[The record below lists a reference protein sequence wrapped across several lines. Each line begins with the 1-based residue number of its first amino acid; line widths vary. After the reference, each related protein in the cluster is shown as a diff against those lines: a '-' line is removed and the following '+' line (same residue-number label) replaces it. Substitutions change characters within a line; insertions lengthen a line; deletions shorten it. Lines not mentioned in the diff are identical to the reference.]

1 MINLKNEAEMIAF
14 GKRIGETIF
23 PHSIITLTGD
33 LGAGKTTFT
42 KGIGQGLEIKKIINS
57 PTFTIVK
64 VYSGRMTLYHF
75 DAYRLEG
82 ADDDLGFEEMF
93 EDDGLCVI
101 EWPQFIEDII
111 PEERLEIEII
121 KNEDETRSLKLHPIG
136 EKYENYVRRLHMI
149 SLVMDTSNSYL
160 AVGLF
165 KDNMCLEAFQEK
177 GSRRQSEKAIPT
189 LKEVLDRHH
198 IALKDVNEMIITS
211 GPGSYTGVRV
221 AMTIAKTLAAVSDVR
236 IKSVS
241 SLAAYA
247 GMNQALSVIDARG
260 HKVFVG
266 VYENGLPLIKEQ
278 VVTLED
284 FAQLR
289 AEYEDFELVGEVGC
303 LGLDEKE
310 CDLCANIYALGQ
322 MADPI
327 KNVDL
332 LVPTYI
338 KDVEA
343 KKACY

>member
-1 MINLKNEAEMIAF
+1 
-14 GKRIGETIF
+14 
-23 PHSIITLTGD
+23 
-33 LGAGKTTFT
+33 
-42 KGIGQGLEIKKIINS
+42 
-57 PTFTIVK
+57 
-64 VYSGRMTLYHF
+64 
-75 DAYRLEG
+75 
-82 ADDDLGFEEMF
+82 
-93 EDDGLCVI
+93 
-101 EWPQFIEDII
+101 
-111 PEERLEIEII
+111 
-121 KNEDETRSLKLHPIG
+121 
-136 EKYENYVRRLHMI
+136 MI

-160 AVGLF
+160 AVGLYQ
-165 KDNMCLEAFQEK
+165 DNVCLEAFQEK

-241 SLAAYA
+241 SLAAY
-247 GMNQALSVIDARG
+247 
-260 HKVFVG
+260 
-266 VYENGLPLIKEQ
+266 
-278 VVTLED
+278 
-284 FAQLR
+284 
-289 AEYEDFELVGEVGC
+289 EVGC

-327 KNVDL
+327 ENVDL

>member
-1 MINLKNEAEMIAF
+1 
-14 GKRIGETIF
+14 
-23 PHSIITLTGD
+23 
-33 LGAGKTTFT
+33 
-42 KGIGQGLEIKKIINS
+42 
-57 PTFTIVK
+57 
-64 VYSGRMTLYHF
+64 
-75 DAYRLEG
+75 
-82 ADDDLGFEEMF
+82 
-93 EDDGLCVI
+93 
-101 EWPQFIEDII
+101 
-111 PEERLEIEII
+111 
-121 KNEDETRSLKLHPIG
+121 
-136 EKYENYVRRLHMI
+136 MI

-165 KDNMCLEAFQEK
+165 KDNMCLEAFQKK
-177 GSRRQSEKAIPT
+177 GSRRQSEKAIPS
-189 LKEVLDRHH
+189 LKEVLDCHH

-278 VVTLED
+278 VMTLED

-310 CDLCANIYALGQ
+310 CDLCANIYALAQ

>member
-1 MINLKNEAEMIAF
+1 
-14 GKRIGETIF
+14 
-23 PHSIITLTGD
+23 
-33 LGAGKTTFT
+33 
-42 KGIGQGLEIKKIINS
+42 
-57 PTFTIVK
+57 
-64 VYSGRMTLYHF
+64 
-75 DAYRLEG
+75 
-82 ADDDLGFEEMF
+82 
-93 EDDGLCVI
+93 
-101 EWPQFIEDII
+101 
-111 PEERLEIEII
+111 
-121 KNEDETRSLKLHPIG
+121 
-136 EKYENYVRRLHMI
+136 MI

-177 GSRRQSEKAIPT
+177 GSRRQSEKAIPS

-198 IALKDVNEMIITS
+198 IALKDGNEMIITS

-241 SLAAYA
+241 SLSAYA

-278 VVTLED
+278 VMTLED
-284 FAQLR
+284 FTQLR

-310 CDLCANIYALGQ
+310 CDLCANIYALAQ

>member
-1 MINLKNEAEMIAF
+1 
-14 GKRIGETIF
+14 
-23 PHSIITLTGD
+23 
-33 LGAGKTTFT
+33 
-42 KGIGQGLEIKKIINS
+42 
-57 PTFTIVK
+57 
-64 VYSGRMTLYHF
+64 
-75 DAYRLEG
+75 
-82 ADDDLGFEEMF
+82 
-93 EDDGLCVI
+93 
-101 EWPQFIEDII
+101 
-111 PEERLEIEII
+111 
-121 KNEDETRSLKLHPIG
+121 
-136 EKYENYVRRLHMI
+136 MI

-177 GSRRQSEKAIPT
+177 GSRRQSEKAIPS

-221 AMTIAKTLAAVSDVR
+221 AMTIAKTFAAVSDVR

-278 VVTLED
+278 VMTLED
-284 FAQLR
+284 FTQLR

>member
-1 MINLKNEAEMIAF
+1 
-14 GKRIGETIF
+14 
-23 PHSIITLTGD
+23 
-33 LGAGKTTFT
+33 
-42 KGIGQGLEIKKIINS
+42 
-57 PTFTIVK
+57 
-64 VYSGRMTLYHF
+64 
-75 DAYRLEG
+75 
-82 ADDDLGFEEMF
+82 
-93 EDDGLCVI
+93 
-101 EWPQFIEDII
+101 
-111 PEERLEIEII
+111 
-121 KNEDETRSLKLHPIG
+121 
-136 EKYENYVRRLHMI
+136 MI

-177 GSRRQSEKAIPT
+177 GSRRQSEKAIPS

-278 VVTLED
+278 VMTLED

-338 KDVEA
+338 KDVQA

>member
-1 MINLKNEAEMIAF
+1 
-14 GKRIGETIF
+14 
-23 PHSIITLTGD
+23 
-33 LGAGKTTFT
+33 
-42 KGIGQGLEIKKIINS
+42 
-57 PTFTIVK
+57 
-64 VYSGRMTLYHF
+64 
-75 DAYRLEG
+75 
-82 ADDDLGFEEMF
+82 
-93 EDDGLCVI
+93 
-101 EWPQFIEDII
+101 
-111 PEERLEIEII
+111 
-121 KNEDETRSLKLHPIG
+121 
-136 EKYENYVRRLHMI
+136 MI

-160 AVGLF
+160 AVGLYQ
-165 KDNMCLEAFQEK
+165 DNVCLEAFQEK

-221 AMTIAKTLAAVSDVR
+221 AMTIAKTLATVSNVK

-266 VYENGLPLIKEQ
+266 VYENGLPLMKEQ
-278 VVTLED
+278 VMTLED

-303 LGLDEKE
+303 LGLNEKE

>member
-1 MINLKNEAEMIAF
+1 
-14 GKRIGETIF
+14 
-23 PHSIITLTGD
+23 
-33 LGAGKTTFT
+33 
-42 KGIGQGLEIKKIINS
+42 
-57 PTFTIVK
+57 
-64 VYSGRMTLYHF
+64 
-75 DAYRLEG
+75 
-82 ADDDLGFEEMF
+82 
-93 EDDGLCVI
+93 
-101 EWPQFIEDII
+101 
-111 PEERLEIEII
+111 
-121 KNEDETRSLKLHPIG
+121 
-136 EKYENYVRRLHMI
+136 MI

-160 AVGLF
+160 AVGLYQ
-165 KDNMCLEAFQEK
+165 DNVCLEAFQEK

-221 AMTIAKTLAAVSDVR
+221 AMTIAKTLATVSNVK

-278 VVTLED
+278 VMTLED

-303 LGLDEKE
+303 LGLNEKE

>member
-1 MINLKNEAEMIAF
+1 
-14 GKRIGETIF
+14 
-23 PHSIITLTGD
+23 
-33 LGAGKTTFT
+33 
-42 KGIGQGLEIKKIINS
+42 
-57 PTFTIVK
+57 
-64 VYSGRMTLYHF
+64 
-75 DAYRLEG
+75 
-82 ADDDLGFEEMF
+82 
-93 EDDGLCVI
+93 
-101 EWPQFIEDII
+101 
-111 PEERLEIEII
+111 
-121 KNEDETRSLKLHPIG
+121 
-136 EKYENYVRRLHMI
+136 MI

-160 AVGLF
+160 AVGLYQ
-165 KDNMCLEAFQEK
+165 DNVCLEAFQEK

-241 SLAAYA
+241 SLATYA

-278 VVTLED
+278 VMTLED

-289 AEYEDFELVGEVGC
+289 AEYGDFELVGEVGC

>member
-1 MINLKNEAEMIAF
+1 
-14 GKRIGETIF
+14 
-23 PHSIITLTGD
+23 
-33 LGAGKTTFT
+33 
-42 KGIGQGLEIKKIINS
+42 
-57 PTFTIVK
+57 
-64 VYSGRMTLYHF
+64 
-75 DAYRLEG
+75 
-82 ADDDLGFEEMF
+82 
-93 EDDGLCVI
+93 
-101 EWPQFIEDII
+101 
-111 PEERLEIEII
+111 
-121 KNEDETRSLKLHPIG
+121 
-136 EKYENYVRRLHMI
+136 MI

-221 AMTIAKTLAAVSDVR
+221 AMTIAKTLAAVSDVK

-266 VYENGLPLIKEQ
+266 VYENGLPLMKEQ
-278 VVTLED
+278 VMTLED

-303 LGLDEKE
+303 LGLNEKE
-310 CDLCANIYALGQ
+310 CDLCANIYALAQ

>member
-1 MINLKNEAEMIAF
+1 
-14 GKRIGETIF
+14 
-23 PHSIITLTGD
+23 
-33 LGAGKTTFT
+33 
-42 KGIGQGLEIKKIINS
+42 
-57 PTFTIVK
+57 
-64 VYSGRMTLYHF
+64 
-75 DAYRLEG
+75 
-82 ADDDLGFEEMF
+82 
-93 EDDGLCVI
+93 
-101 EWPQFIEDII
+101 
-111 PEERLEIEII
+111 
-121 KNEDETRSLKLHPIG
+121 
-136 EKYENYVRRLHMI
+136 MI

-198 IALKDVNEMIITS
+198 VALKDVNEMIITS

-278 VVTLED
+278 VVALED

-289 AEYEDFELVGEVGC
+289 AEYGDFELVGEIGC

-327 KNVDL
+327 ENVDL

>member
-1 MINLKNEAEMIAF
+1 
-14 GKRIGETIF
+14 
-23 PHSIITLTGD
+23 
-33 LGAGKTTFT
+33 
-42 KGIGQGLEIKKIINS
+42 
-57 PTFTIVK
+57 
-64 VYSGRMTLYHF
+64 
-75 DAYRLEG
+75 
-82 ADDDLGFEEMF
+82 
-93 EDDGLCVI
+93 
-101 EWPQFIEDII
+101 
-111 PEERLEIEII
+111 
-121 KNEDETRSLKLHPIG
+121 
-136 EKYENYVRRLHMI
+136 MI

-160 AVGLF
+160 AVGLYY
-165 KDNMCLEAFQEK
+165 DNVCLEAFQEK

-189 LKEVLDRHH
+189 LKEVLDRHD
-198 IALKDVNEMIITS
+198 IALKDVDEMIITS

-221 AMTIAKTLAAVSDVR
+221 AMTIAKTLAAVSDVK

-278 VVTLED
+278 VMTLED

-289 AEYEDFELVGEVGC
+289 AEYSDYELVGEIGC

-327 KNVDL
+327 ENVDL

>member
-1 MINLKNEAEMIAF
+1 
-14 GKRIGETIF
+14 
-23 PHSIITLTGD
+23 
-33 LGAGKTTFT
+33 
-42 KGIGQGLEIKKIINS
+42 
-57 PTFTIVK
+57 
-64 VYSGRMTLYHF
+64 
-75 DAYRLEG
+75 
-82 ADDDLGFEEMF
+82 
-93 EDDGLCVI
+93 
-101 EWPQFIEDII
+101 
-111 PEERLEIEII
+111 
-121 KNEDETRSLKLHPIG
+121 
-136 EKYENYVRRLHMI
+136 MI

-247 GMNQALSVIDARG
+247 GMNQAFSVIDARG

>member
-1 MINLKNEAEMIAF
+1 
-14 GKRIGETIF
+14 
-23 PHSIITLTGD
+23 
-33 LGAGKTTFT
+33 
-42 KGIGQGLEIKKIINS
+42 
-57 PTFTIVK
+57 
-64 VYSGRMTLYHF
+64 
-75 DAYRLEG
+75 
-82 ADDDLGFEEMF
+82 
-93 EDDGLCVI
+93 
-101 EWPQFIEDII
+101 
-111 PEERLEIEII
+111 
-121 KNEDETRSLKLHPIG
+121 
-136 EKYENYVRRLHMI
+136 MI

-177 GSRRQSEKAIPT
+177 GSRRQSEKAIPS
-189 LKEVLDRHH
+189 LKEVLDCHH

-278 VVTLED
+278 VMTLED
-284 FAQLR
+284 FTQLR

-310 CDLCANIYALGQ
+310 CDLCANIYALAQ

>member
-1 MINLKNEAEMIAF
+1 
-14 GKRIGETIF
+14 
-23 PHSIITLTGD
+23 
-33 LGAGKTTFT
+33 
-42 KGIGQGLEIKKIINS
+42 
-57 PTFTIVK
+57 
-64 VYSGRMTLYHF
+64 
-75 DAYRLEG
+75 
-82 ADDDLGFEEMF
+82 
-93 EDDGLCVI
+93 
-101 EWPQFIEDII
+101 
-111 PEERLEIEII
+111 
-121 KNEDETRSLKLHPIG
+121 
-136 EKYENYVRRLHMI
+136 MI

-177 GSRRQSEKAIPT
+177 GSRRQSEKAIPS

-278 VVTLED
+278 VMTLED
-284 FAQLR
+284 FTQLR

-310 CDLCANIYALGQ
+310 CDLCANIYALAQ

>member
-1 MINLKNEAEMIAF
+1 
-14 GKRIGETIF
+14 
-23 PHSIITLTGD
+23 
-33 LGAGKTTFT
+33 
-42 KGIGQGLEIKKIINS
+42 
-57 PTFTIVK
+57 
-64 VYSGRMTLYHF
+64 
-75 DAYRLEG
+75 
-82 ADDDLGFEEMF
+82 
-93 EDDGLCVI
+93 
-101 EWPQFIEDII
+101 
-111 PEERLEIEII
+111 
-121 KNEDETRSLKLHPIG
+121 
-136 EKYENYVRRLHMI
+136 MI

-160 AVGLF
+160 VVGLF
-165 KDNMCLEAFQEK
+165 QDNMCLEAFQEK

-189 LKEVLDRHH
+189 LKEVLDCHH

-278 VVTLED
+278 VMTLED

-289 AEYEDFELVGEVGC
+289 AEYGDFELVGEVGC

>member
-1 MINLKNEAEMIAF
+1 
-14 GKRIGETIF
+14 
-23 PHSIITLTGD
+23 
-33 LGAGKTTFT
+33 
-42 KGIGQGLEIKKIINS
+42 
-57 PTFTIVK
+57 
-64 VYSGRMTLYHF
+64 
-75 DAYRLEG
+75 
-82 ADDDLGFEEMF
+82 
-93 EDDGLCVI
+93 
-101 EWPQFIEDII
+101 
-111 PEERLEIEII
+111 
-121 KNEDETRSLKLHPIG
+121 
-136 EKYENYVRRLHMI
+136 MI

-278 VVTLED
+278 VVALED

>member
-1 MINLKNEAEMIAF
+1 
-14 GKRIGETIF
+14 
-23 PHSIITLTGD
+23 
-33 LGAGKTTFT
+33 
-42 KGIGQGLEIKKIINS
+42 
-57 PTFTIVK
+57 
-64 VYSGRMTLYHF
+64 
-75 DAYRLEG
+75 
-82 ADDDLGFEEMF
+82 
-93 EDDGLCVI
+93 
-101 EWPQFIEDII
+101 
-111 PEERLEIEII
+111 
-121 KNEDETRSLKLHPIG
+121 
-136 EKYENYVRRLHMI
+136 MI

-160 AVGLF
+160 AVGLYQ
-165 KDNMCLEAFQEK
+165 DNVCLEAFQEK

-221 AMTIAKTLAAVSDVR
+221 AMTIAKTLATVSDVR

-278 VVTLED
+278 VVTLEN

>member
-1 MINLKNEAEMIAF
+1 
-14 GKRIGETIF
+14 
-23 PHSIITLTGD
+23 
-33 LGAGKTTFT
+33 
-42 KGIGQGLEIKKIINS
+42 
-57 PTFTIVK
+57 
-64 VYSGRMTLYHF
+64 
-75 DAYRLEG
+75 
-82 ADDDLGFEEMF
+82 
-93 EDDGLCVI
+93 
-101 EWPQFIEDII
+101 
-111 PEERLEIEII
+111 
-121 KNEDETRSLKLHPIG
+121 
-136 EKYENYVRRLHMI
+136 MI

-165 KDNMCLEAFQEK
+165 QDNMCLEAFQEK

-221 AMTIAKTLAAVSDVR
+221 AMTIAKTLATVSDVK

-266 VYENGLPLIKEQ
+266 VYENGLPLMKEQ
-278 VVTLED
+278 VMTLED

-303 LGLDEKE
+303 LGLNEKE

>member
-1 MINLKNEAEMIAF
+1 
-14 GKRIGETIF
+14 
-23 PHSIITLTGD
+23 
-33 LGAGKTTFT
+33 
-42 KGIGQGLEIKKIINS
+42 
-57 PTFTIVK
+57 
-64 VYSGRMTLYHF
+64 
-75 DAYRLEG
+75 
-82 ADDDLGFEEMF
+82 
-93 EDDGLCVI
+93 
-101 EWPQFIEDII
+101 
-111 PEERLEIEII
+111 
-121 KNEDETRSLKLHPIG
+121 
-136 EKYENYVRRLHMI
+136 MI

-160 AVGLF
+160 AVGLYY
-165 KDNMCLEAFQEK
+165 DNVCLEAFQEK

-189 LKEVLDRHH
+189 LKEVLDRHDF
-198 IALKDVNEMIITS
+198 ALKDVDEMIITS

-221 AMTIAKTLAAVSDVR
+221 AMTIAKTLAAVSDVK

-278 VVTLED
+278 VMTLED

-289 AEYEDFELVGEVGC
+289 AEYSDYELVGEVGC
-303 LGLDEKE
+303 LGLDERE

-327 KNVDL
+327 ENVDL

>member
-1 MINLKNEAEMIAF
+1 
-14 GKRIGETIF
+14 
-23 PHSIITLTGD
+23 
-33 LGAGKTTFT
+33 
-42 KGIGQGLEIKKIINS
+42 
-57 PTFTIVK
+57 
-64 VYSGRMTLYHF
+64 
-75 DAYRLEG
+75 
-82 ADDDLGFEEMF
+82 
-93 EDDGLCVI
+93 
-101 EWPQFIEDII
+101 
-111 PEERLEIEII
+111 
-121 KNEDETRSLKLHPIG
+121 
-136 EKYENYVRRLHMI
+136 MI

-221 AMTIAKTLAAVSDVR
+221 AMTIAKTLAAVSNVK

-266 VYENGLPLIKEQ
+266 VYENGLPLMKEQ
-278 VVTLED
+278 VMTLED

-303 LGLDEKE
+303 LGLNEKE

>member
-1 MINLKNEAEMIAF
+1 
-14 GKRIGETIF
+14 
-23 PHSIITLTGD
+23 
-33 LGAGKTTFT
+33 
-42 KGIGQGLEIKKIINS
+42 
-57 PTFTIVK
+57 
-64 VYSGRMTLYHF
+64 
-75 DAYRLEG
+75 
-82 ADDDLGFEEMF
+82 
-93 EDDGLCVI
+93 
-101 EWPQFIEDII
+101 
-111 PEERLEIEII
+111 
-121 KNEDETRSLKLHPIG
+121 
-136 EKYENYVRRLHMI
+136 MI

-160 AVGLF
+160 AVGLYQ
-165 KDNMCLEAFQEK
+165 DNVCLEAFQEK

-221 AMTIAKTLAAVSDVR
+221 AMTIAKTLAAVSDVK

-247 GMNQALSVIDARG
+247 GMNQAFSVIDARG

-278 VVTLED
+278 VVTLVD

>member
-1 MINLKNEAEMIAF
+1 
-14 GKRIGETIF
+14 
-23 PHSIITLTGD
+23 
-33 LGAGKTTFT
+33 
-42 KGIGQGLEIKKIINS
+42 
-57 PTFTIVK
+57 
-64 VYSGRMTLYHF
+64 
-75 DAYRLEG
+75 
-82 ADDDLGFEEMF
+82 
-93 EDDGLCVI
+93 
-101 EWPQFIEDII
+101 
-111 PEERLEIEII
+111 
-121 KNEDETRSLKLHPIG
+121 
-136 EKYENYVRRLHMI
+136 MI
-149 SLVMDTSNSYL
+149 SLVMDTSISYL

-177 GSRRQSEKAIPT
+177 GSRRQSEKAIPS

-278 VVTLED
+278 VMTLED
-284 FAQLR
+284 FTQLR

>member
-1 MINLKNEAEMIAF
+1 
-14 GKRIGETIF
+14 
-23 PHSIITLTGD
+23 
-33 LGAGKTTFT
+33 
-42 KGIGQGLEIKKIINS
+42 
-57 PTFTIVK
+57 
-64 VYSGRMTLYHF
+64 
-75 DAYRLEG
+75 
-82 ADDDLGFEEMF
+82 
-93 EDDGLCVI
+93 
-101 EWPQFIEDII
+101 
-111 PEERLEIEII
+111 
-121 KNEDETRSLKLHPIG
+121 
-136 EKYENYVRRLHMI
+136 MI

-198 IALKDVNEMIITS
+198 VALKDVNEMIITS

-221 AMTIAKTLAAVSDVR
+221 AMTITKTLAAVSDVR

-278 VVTLED
+278 VVALED

-289 AEYEDFELVGEVGC
+289 AEYGDFELVGEIGC

-327 KNVDL
+327 ENVDL

>member
-1 MINLKNEAEMIAF
+1 
-14 GKRIGETIF
+14 
-23 PHSIITLTGD
+23 
-33 LGAGKTTFT
+33 
-42 KGIGQGLEIKKIINS
+42 
-57 PTFTIVK
+57 
-64 VYSGRMTLYHF
+64 
-75 DAYRLEG
+75 
-82 ADDDLGFEEMF
+82 
-93 EDDGLCVI
+93 
-101 EWPQFIEDII
+101 
-111 PEERLEIEII
+111 
-121 KNEDETRSLKLHPIG
+121 
-136 EKYENYVRRLHMI
+136 MI

-177 GSRRQSEKAIPT
+177 GSRRQSEKAIPS

-266 VYENGLPLIKEQ
+266 VYDNGLPLIKEQ
-278 VVTLED
+278 VMTLED
-284 FAQLR
+284 FTQLR

-310 CDLCANIYALGQ
+310 CDLCANIYALAQ

>member
-1 MINLKNEAEMIAF
+1 
-14 GKRIGETIF
+14 
-23 PHSIITLTGD
+23 
-33 LGAGKTTFT
+33 
-42 KGIGQGLEIKKIINS
+42 
-57 PTFTIVK
+57 
-64 VYSGRMTLYHF
+64 
-75 DAYRLEG
+75 
-82 ADDDLGFEEMF
+82 
-93 EDDGLCVI
+93 
-101 EWPQFIEDII
+101 
-111 PEERLEIEII
+111 
-121 KNEDETRSLKLHPIG
+121 
-136 EKYENYVRRLHMI
+136 MI

-160 AVGLF
+160 AVGLCQ
-165 KDNMCLEAFQEK
+165 DNVCLEAFQEK

-221 AMTIAKTLAAVSDVR
+221 AMTIAKTLAAVSNVK

-266 VYENGLPLIKEQ
+266 VYENGLPLMKEQ
-278 VVTLED
+278 VMTLED

-303 LGLDEKE
+303 LGLNEKE

>member
-1 MINLKNEAEMIAF
+1 
-14 GKRIGETIF
+14 
-23 PHSIITLTGD
+23 
-33 LGAGKTTFT
+33 
-42 KGIGQGLEIKKIINS
+42 
-57 PTFTIVK
+57 
-64 VYSGRMTLYHF
+64 
-75 DAYRLEG
+75 
-82 ADDDLGFEEMF
+82 
-93 EDDGLCVI
+93 
-101 EWPQFIEDII
+101 
-111 PEERLEIEII
+111 
-121 KNEDETRSLKLHPIG
+121 
-136 EKYENYVRRLHMI
+136 MI

-160 AVGLF
+160 AVGLYQ
-165 KDNMCLEAFQEK
+165 DNVCLEAFQEK

-221 AMTIAKTLAAVSDVR
+221 AMTIAKTLAAGSDVR

-278 VVTLED
+278 VMTLED

-289 AEYEDFELVGEVGC
+289 AEYGDFELVGEVGC

>member
-1 MINLKNEAEMIAF
+1 
-14 GKRIGETIF
+14 
-23 PHSIITLTGD
+23 
-33 LGAGKTTFT
+33 
-42 KGIGQGLEIKKIINS
+42 
-57 PTFTIVK
+57 
-64 VYSGRMTLYHF
+64 
-75 DAYRLEG
+75 
-82 ADDDLGFEEMF
+82 
-93 EDDGLCVI
+93 
-101 EWPQFIEDII
+101 
-111 PEERLEIEII
+111 
-121 KNEDETRSLKLHPIG
+121 
-136 EKYENYVRRLHMI
+136 MI

-160 AVGLF
+160 AVGLYQ
-165 KDNMCLEAFQEK
+165 DNVCLETFQEK

-221 AMTIAKTLAAVSDVR
+221 AMTIAKTLAAVSNVK

-241 SLAAYA
+241 SLATYA

-278 VVTLED
+278 VMALED

-303 LGLDEKE
+303 LGLNEKE

>member
-1 MINLKNEAEMIAF
+1 
-14 GKRIGETIF
+14 
-23 PHSIITLTGD
+23 
-33 LGAGKTTFT
+33 
-42 KGIGQGLEIKKIINS
+42 
-57 PTFTIVK
+57 
-64 VYSGRMTLYHF
+64 
-75 DAYRLEG
+75 
-82 ADDDLGFEEMF
+82 
-93 EDDGLCVI
+93 
-101 EWPQFIEDII
+101 
-111 PEERLEIEII
+111 
-121 KNEDETRSLKLHPIG
+121 
-136 EKYENYVRRLHMI
+136 MI

-266 VYENGLPLIKEQ
+266 VYENGLPLMKEQ
-278 VVTLED
+278 MMTLED

-303 LGLDEKE
+303 LGLNEKE

>member
-1 MINLKNEAEMIAF
+1 
-14 GKRIGETIF
+14 
-23 PHSIITLTGD
+23 
-33 LGAGKTTFT
+33 
-42 KGIGQGLEIKKIINS
+42 
-57 PTFTIVK
+57 
-64 VYSGRMTLYHF
+64 
-75 DAYRLEG
+75 
-82 ADDDLGFEEMF
+82 
-93 EDDGLCVI
+93 
-101 EWPQFIEDII
+101 
-111 PEERLEIEII
+111 
-121 KNEDETRSLKLHPIG
+121 
-136 EKYENYVRRLHMI
+136 MI

-160 AVGLF
+160 AVGLYQ
-165 KDNMCLEAFQEK
+165 DNVCLEAFQEK

-189 LKEVLDRHH
+189 LKEVLDRHD
-198 IALKDVNEMIITS
+198 IAFKDVDEMIITS

-221 AMTIAKTLAAVSDVR
+221 AMTIAKTLAAVSDVK

-278 VVTLED
+278 VMTLED
-284 FAQLR
+284 FTQLR
-289 AEYEDFELVGEVGC
+289 AEYSDYELVGEIGC

-322 MADPI
+322 MADSI
-327 KNVDL
+327 ANVDL

>member
-1 MINLKNEAEMIAF
+1 
-14 GKRIGETIF
+14 
-23 PHSIITLTGD
+23 
-33 LGAGKTTFT
+33 
-42 KGIGQGLEIKKIINS
+42 
-57 PTFTIVK
+57 
-64 VYSGRMTLYHF
+64 
-75 DAYRLEG
+75 
-82 ADDDLGFEEMF
+82 
-93 EDDGLCVI
+93 
-101 EWPQFIEDII
+101 
-111 PEERLEIEII
+111 
-121 KNEDETRSLKLHPIG
+121 
-136 EKYENYVRRLHMI
+136 MI

-177 GSRRQSEKAIPT
+177 GSRRQSEKAIPI

-278 VVTLED
+278 VVALED

-289 AEYEDFELVGEVGC
+289 AEYGDFELVGEIGC

-327 KNVDL
+327 ENVDL

>member
-1 MINLKNEAEMIAF
+1 
-14 GKRIGETIF
+14 
-23 PHSIITLTGD
+23 
-33 LGAGKTTFT
+33 
-42 KGIGQGLEIKKIINS
+42 
-57 PTFTIVK
+57 
-64 VYSGRMTLYHF
+64 
-75 DAYRLEG
+75 
-82 ADDDLGFEEMF
+82 
-93 EDDGLCVI
+93 
-101 EWPQFIEDII
+101 
-111 PEERLEIEII
+111 
-121 KNEDETRSLKLHPIG
+121 
-136 EKYENYVRRLHMI
+136 MI

-160 AVGLF
+160 AVGLYQ
-165 KDNMCLEAFQEK
+165 DNVCLEAFQEK

-221 AMTIAKTLAAVSDVR
+221 AMTIAKTLAAVSNVK

-266 VYENGLPLIKEQ
+266 VYENGLPLMKEQ
-278 VVTLED
+278 VMTLED
-284 FAQLR
+284 FAQFR

-303 LGLDEKE
+303 LGLNEKE

-327 KNVDL
+327 KNVNL

>member
-1 MINLKNEAEMIAF
+1 M
-14 GKRIGETIF
+14 
-23 PHSIITLTGD
+23 S
-33 LGAGKTTFT
+33 
-42 KGIGQGLEIKKIINS
+42 
-57 PTFTIVK
+57 
-64 VYSGRMTLYHF
+64 
-75 DAYRLEG
+75 
-82 ADDDLGFEEMF
+82 
-93 EDDGLCVI
+93 
-101 EWPQFIEDII
+101 
-111 PEERLEIEII
+111 
-121 KNEDETRSLKLHPIG
+121 RSLPG
-136 EKYENYVRRLHMI
+136 
-149 SLVMDTSNSYL
+149 
-160 AVGLF
+160 
-165 KDNMCLEAFQEK
+165 K
-177 GSRRQSEKAIPT
+177 GSRRQSEKAIPS

-278 VVTLED
+278 VMTLED
-284 FAQLR
+284 FTQLR
-289 AEYEDFELVGEVGC
+289 AEYEDFELEGEVGC

>member
-1 MINLKNEAEMIAF
+1 
-14 GKRIGETIF
+14 
-23 PHSIITLTGD
+23 
-33 LGAGKTTFT
+33 
-42 KGIGQGLEIKKIINS
+42 
-57 PTFTIVK
+57 
-64 VYSGRMTLYHF
+64 
-75 DAYRLEG
+75 
-82 ADDDLGFEEMF
+82 
-93 EDDGLCVI
+93 
-101 EWPQFIEDII
+101 
-111 PEERLEIEII
+111 
-121 KNEDETRSLKLHPIG
+121 
-136 EKYENYVRRLHMI
+136 MI

-198 IALKDVNEMIITS
+198 VALKDVNEMIITS

-278 VVTLED
+278 VVALED

-289 AEYEDFELVGEVGC
+289 AEYGDFELVGEIGC

-322 MADPI
+322 MSDPI
-327 KNVDL
+327 ENVDL

>member
-1 MINLKNEAEMIAF
+1 
-14 GKRIGETIF
+14 
-23 PHSIITLTGD
+23 
-33 LGAGKTTFT
+33 
-42 KGIGQGLEIKKIINS
+42 
-57 PTFTIVK
+57 
-64 VYSGRMTLYHF
+64 
-75 DAYRLEG
+75 
-82 ADDDLGFEEMF
+82 
-93 EDDGLCVI
+93 
-101 EWPQFIEDII
+101 
-111 PEERLEIEII
+111 
-121 KNEDETRSLKLHPIG
+121 
-136 EKYENYVRRLHMI
+136 MI

-177 GSRRQSEKAIPT
+177 GSRRQSEKAIPS

-278 VVTLED
+278 VMTLED
-284 FAQLR
+284 FTQLR
-289 AEYEDFELVGEVGC
+289 AEYADFELVGEVGC

>member
-1 MINLKNEAEMIAF
+1 
-14 GKRIGETIF
+14 
-23 PHSIITLTGD
+23 
-33 LGAGKTTFT
+33 
-42 KGIGQGLEIKKIINS
+42 
-57 PTFTIVK
+57 
-64 VYSGRMTLYHF
+64 
-75 DAYRLEG
+75 
-82 ADDDLGFEEMF
+82 
-93 EDDGLCVI
+93 
-101 EWPQFIEDII
+101 
-111 PEERLEIEII
+111 
-121 KNEDETRSLKLHPIG
+121 
-136 EKYENYVRRLHMI
+136 MI

-221 AMTIAKTLAAVSDVR
+221 AMTIAKTLAAVSDVK

-278 VVTLED
+278 VVALED

-289 AEYEDFELVGEVGC
+289 AEYGDFELVGEIGC

-327 KNVDL
+327 ENVDL

>member
-1 MINLKNEAEMIAF
+1 
-14 GKRIGETIF
+14 
-23 PHSIITLTGD
+23 
-33 LGAGKTTFT
+33 
-42 KGIGQGLEIKKIINS
+42 
-57 PTFTIVK
+57 
-64 VYSGRMTLYHF
+64 
-75 DAYRLEG
+75 
-82 ADDDLGFEEMF
+82 
-93 EDDGLCVI
+93 
-101 EWPQFIEDII
+101 
-111 PEERLEIEII
+111 
-121 KNEDETRSLKLHPIG
+121 
-136 EKYENYVRRLHMI
+136 MI

-160 AVGLF
+160 AVGLYQ
-165 KDNMCLEAFQEK
+165 DNVCLEAFQEK

-221 AMTIAKTLAAVSDVR
+221 AMTIAKTLASVSDVR

-284 FAQLR
+284 FAHLR

>member
-1 MINLKNEAEMIAF
+1 
-14 GKRIGETIF
+14 
-23 PHSIITLTGD
+23 
-33 LGAGKTTFT
+33 
-42 KGIGQGLEIKKIINS
+42 
-57 PTFTIVK
+57 
-64 VYSGRMTLYHF
+64 
-75 DAYRLEG
+75 
-82 ADDDLGFEEMF
+82 
-93 EDDGLCVI
+93 
-101 EWPQFIEDII
+101 
-111 PEERLEIEII
+111 
-121 KNEDETRSLKLHPIG
+121 
-136 EKYENYVRRLHMI
+136 MI
-149 SLVMDTSNSYL
+149 SLVMDTSHSYL

-165 KDNMCLEAFQEK
+165 QDNMCLEAFQEK

-278 VVTLED
+278 VVALED

-289 AEYEDFELVGEVGC
+289 AEYGDFELVGEIGC

-327 KNVDL
+327 ENVDL

>member
-1 MINLKNEAEMIAF
+1 
-14 GKRIGETIF
+14 
-23 PHSIITLTGD
+23 
-33 LGAGKTTFT
+33 
-42 KGIGQGLEIKKIINS
+42 
-57 PTFTIVK
+57 
-64 VYSGRMTLYHF
+64 
-75 DAYRLEG
+75 
-82 ADDDLGFEEMF
+82 
-93 EDDGLCVI
+93 
-101 EWPQFIEDII
+101 
-111 PEERLEIEII
+111 
-121 KNEDETRSLKLHPIG
+121 
-136 EKYENYVRRLHMI
+136 MI

-247 GMNQALSVIDARG
+247 GMSQALSVIDARG

-278 VVTLED
+278 VVALED

-289 AEYEDFELVGEVGC
+289 AEYGDFELVGEIGC

-327 KNVDL
+327 ENVDL

>member
-1 MINLKNEAEMIAF
+1 
-14 GKRIGETIF
+14 
-23 PHSIITLTGD
+23 
-33 LGAGKTTFT
+33 
-42 KGIGQGLEIKKIINS
+42 
-57 PTFTIVK
+57 
-64 VYSGRMTLYHF
+64 
-75 DAYRLEG
+75 
-82 ADDDLGFEEMF
+82 
-93 EDDGLCVI
+93 
-101 EWPQFIEDII
+101 
-111 PEERLEIEII
+111 
-121 KNEDETRSLKLHPIG
+121 
-136 EKYENYVRRLHMI
+136 MI

-160 AVGLF
+160 AVGLYQ
-165 KDNMCLEAFQEK
+165 DNVCLEAFQEK

-221 AMTIAKTLAAVSDVR
+221 AMTIAKTLAAVSNVK

-241 SLAAYA
+241 SLATYA

-266 VYENGLPLIKEQ
+266 VYENGLLLMKEQ
-278 VVTLED
+278 VMTLED

-303 LGLDEKE
+303 LGLNEKE

>member
-1 MINLKNEAEMIAF
+1 
-14 GKRIGETIF
+14 
-23 PHSIITLTGD
+23 
-33 LGAGKTTFT
+33 
-42 KGIGQGLEIKKIINS
+42 
-57 PTFTIVK
+57 
-64 VYSGRMTLYHF
+64 
-75 DAYRLEG
+75 
-82 ADDDLGFEEMF
+82 
-93 EDDGLCVI
+93 
-101 EWPQFIEDII
+101 
-111 PEERLEIEII
+111 
-121 KNEDETRSLKLHPIG
+121 
-136 EKYENYVRRLHMI
+136 MI

-165 KDNMCLEAFQEK
+165 KDNVCLEAFQEK

-221 AMTIAKTLAAVSDVR
+221 AMTIAKTLAAVSDVK

-278 VVTLED
+278 VVALED

-289 AEYEDFELVGEVGC
+289 AEYGDFELVGEIGC

-327 KNVDL
+327 ENVDL